1 MLLMA
6 YAMQFLLEERE
17 LKYLSFEKSKIN
29 FASGLRVWK
38 VSIVSMHQ
46 ETQYKYNLTNFIAIL
61 HDFFYSSTDW
71 M

>member
-17 LKYLSFEKSKIN
+17 LKDLSFEKSKIN

-38 VSIVSMHQ
+38 VSIV
-46 ETQYKYNLTNFIAIL
+46 
-61 HDFFYSSTDW
+61 
-71 M
+71 